1 MLLLLLLL
9 LLCEEKK
16 EKKYSYQKG
25 ENESNVTAR
34 KYYLRNENNTTK
46 Q

>member
-16 EKKYSYQKG
+16 KKKYLHQNG
-25 ENESNVTAR
+25 ENKSNVTAR
-34 KYYLRNENNTTK
+34 KYYLGNENSTTK
-46 Q
+46 